1 MCSFAATAMVM
12 PFCHQVSALKVLR
25 LQYSALK
32 VLVTA
37 IPRALGGYDRSGD
50 NVATIPD
57 PGILLNVETT

>member
-12 PFCHQVSALKVLR
+12 PFCHQVSALKV
-25 LQYSALK
+25 QP
-32 VLVTA
+32 VLSVTA
-37 IPRALGGYDRSGD
+37 IPGALGGYDRSDD